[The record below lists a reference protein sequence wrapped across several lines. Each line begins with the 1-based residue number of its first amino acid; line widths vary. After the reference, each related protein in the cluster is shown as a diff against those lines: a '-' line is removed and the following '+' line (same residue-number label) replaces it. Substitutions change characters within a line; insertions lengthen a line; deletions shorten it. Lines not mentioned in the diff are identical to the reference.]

1 MNTQYSL
8 PLTNRNPSRR
18 MQQMLRLAF
27 CATLALLSTGL
38 TGCGGV
44 DRRDDR
50 RDYRDDRRD
59 YRQEGRDVRQDARR
73 SY

>member
-1 MNTQYSL
+1 
-8 PLTNRNPSRR
+8 
-18 MQQMLRLAF
+18 MLRVALFIALAGVMSPLF
-27 CATLALLSTGL
+27 

-44 DRRDDR
+44 DRRGDR